1 MTARSNGLATYRNR
15 DFFGLV
21 EGLNLALQ
29 YQGKNNE
36 DKRSVTK
43 QNGDGYGMSLD
54 YQDIGGSGI
63 GVAAAFS
70 DSSRTS
76 DQKALQ
82 YGKGDKATAWT
93 TAIKY
98 DANQVYLAAMY
109 ADTRNMTPIS
119 VNGTSG
125 FANKTQNFEVVAQYQ
140 FENGLRP
147 SVAYVQSKGKD
158 IEGIG
163 DVDLVKYVEV
173 GATYYFNK
181 NMYTYVDYKI
191 NQLNDD
197 NKLKLNTD
205 DIVAVNLTYR
215 F

>member
-1 MTARSNGLATYRNR
+1 
-15 DFFGLV
+15 
-21 EGLNLALQ
+21 
-29 YQGKNNE
+29 
-36 DKRSVTK
+36 
-43 QNGDGYGMSLD
+43 MSLD

-70 DSSRTS
+70 DSNRTS
-76 DQKALQ
+76 AQKALQ

-93 TAIKY
+93 TAVKY

-119 VNGTSG
+119 GNGVSG

-197 NKLKLNTD
+197 NKLKLSTD